1 VKCDSQA
8 PCERCRDNALNCFY
22 SPSRRHGKQPW
33 ARRVADQHQ
42 RYLQSAMYA
51 HPSQASP
58 SMGSFLAF
66 QPNPGAG
73 SFPMPSVIPPG
84 APTSPMNSIPFVNSP
99 VGSPSTD
106 HTFNVASNFQFQN
119 SWPGVTA
126 SVAPAAS
133 SSPASTPTLSMS
145 DASMSPLLEPAFQP
159 SVHDCETKA
168 LAMLHSLHVKSAE
181 HPTSGSGSSQQIPP
195 LDKILHTNRVAVS
208 TLGDLLQCHC
218 AQQPHLAL
226 LYMATVSKA
235 LFWYRLAI
243 NLSFKSSIQGHGARH
258 EPVSP
263 QSHTGMFSMSPGP
276 NMTAPATNSMPTQ
289 TNEVPIGRARSNT
302 IQIGSFDLEEED
314 EAVLVRSVVMTE
326 IKKAA
331 RLVDFMKSGGMKVNT
346 PEEQGQENLSVGS
359 WYRAGGE
366 KLARGCKTPCK
377 RQEEPVGS
385 QTISSRMREAM
396 TRCGRLESSWRI
408 RCQVGHSLT
417 LLRYGCGRGEAVQPE
432 VVHLSMRL
440 LHRFTVQ

>member
-1 VKCDSQA
+1 
-8 PCERCRDNALNCFY
+8 
-22 SPSRRHGKQPW
+22 
-33 ARRVADQHQ
+33 
-42 RYLQSAMYA
+42 
-51 HPSQASP
+51 
-58 SMGSFLAF
+58 
-66 QPNPGAG
+66 
-73 SFPMPSVIPPG
+73 
-84 APTSPMNSIPFVNSP
+84 
-99 VGSPSTD
+99 
-106 HTFNVASNFQFQN
+106 
-119 SWPGVTA
+119 
-126 SVAPAAS
+126 
-133 SSPASTPTLSMS
+133 
-145 DASMSPLLEPAFQP
+145 
-159 SVHDCETKA
+159 
-168 LAMLHSLHVKSAE
+168 MLHSLHVKSAE

-208 TLGDLLQCHC
+208 TLGDLL
-218 AQQPHLAL
+218 
-226 LYMATVSKA
+226 ATVSKA

-366 KLARGCKTPCK
+366 KLAREVQDTM
-377 RQEEPVGS
+377 QEARGTGRIANNFEPHAGS
-385 QTISSRMREAM
+385 NDQMWSA
-396 TRCGRLESSWRI
+396 
-408 RCQVGHSLT
+408 
-417 LLRYGCGRGEAVQPE
+417 
-432 VVHLSMRL
+432 
-440 LHRFTVQ
+440 